1 MPLYF
6 AAAQTLIN
14 GSKQYYPFSMVEEVR
29 EEPIISLYYYN
40 PLVLKV
46 LKTILED
53 PNCKWHVED
62 DQTVACFYPVDKPD
76 PSLLSDT
83 VTLREDTGEKE
94 NVLIILEE
102 KANEEWARMQAAL
115 ILSQIDPFNA
125 NQWTVI
131 LDVDDI
137 QANNSMKRVILA
149 GSFESDCWLPTDD
162 KWNISMQKLSDL
174 AKSLPDTKF
183 VGFGVGAGL
192 LA

>member
-1 MPLYF
+1 MESKRLRVVPYDPLTKRACYYRDPLGYVCEIKDVPLYF
-6 AAAQTLIN
+6 GAAQTLIN
-14 GSKQYYPFSMVEEVR
+14 GSKQYYPFSMPEEVR
-29 EEPIISLYYYN
+29 EEPMISLYYYN

-62 DQTVACFYPVDKPD
+62 DKTVVCFYPVDKPD

-115 ILSQIDPFNA
+115 ILS
-125 NQWTVI
+125 
-131 LDVDDI
+131 
-137 QANNSMKRVILA
+137 
-149 GSFESDCWLPTDD
+149 
-162 KWNISMQKLSDL
+162 
-174 AKSLPDTKF
+174 
-183 VGFGVGAGL
+183 
-192 LA
+192 